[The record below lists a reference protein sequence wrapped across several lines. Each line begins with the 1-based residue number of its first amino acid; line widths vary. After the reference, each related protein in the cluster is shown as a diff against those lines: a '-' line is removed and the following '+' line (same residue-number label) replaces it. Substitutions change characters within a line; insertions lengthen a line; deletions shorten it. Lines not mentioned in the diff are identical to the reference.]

1 MGPNLQSNM
10 RIIDRAQQKIKQFLS
25 YSKIDDVMWV
35 LIIMFVAL
43 CSFSLGMIYERRQ
56 YNEQNPITIQYSKE
70 ALDMWN
76 NYQSIN
82 QQHQNFFASK
92 NGSIVYPMD
101 CSAGNRVKEENRVY
115 FSELEQAFEQGYRE
129 SDSC

>member
-43 CSFSLGMIYERRQ
+43 GSFSLGMIYERRQ
-56 YNEQNPITIQYSKE
+56 YIEQNPITIKYSKE

-92 NGSIVYPMD
+92 NGSIVYSMD